1 MSISFG
7 ALDRVINLLVLVT
20 SSASVRYIGPMDF
33 FFFLFCSLNIR
44 ETIPALWSPHVQTFR
59 MREGKKREKLTS
71 TTGSSLV

>member
-33 FFFLFCSLNIR
+33 FFSFLLSQHPGDHSGSLVAARTNFSDERR
-44 ETIPALWSPHVQTFR
+44 E
-59 MREGKKREKLTS
+59 KKRKTN
-71 TTGSSLV
+71 VDDWV